1 MLHPQLTLATEY
13 GWKTEGGQL
22 VPITTMDPPAPTTV
36 THLIKC
42 GCKKN
47 NCRSHYSCRSHNL
60 NCSEMCMCGVDE
72 GVCENV
78 SQEHPMGIDDEE
90 EGDPSI

>member
-1 MLHPQLTLATEY
+1 
-13 GWKTEGGQL
+13 
-22 VPITTMDPPAPTTV
+22 
-36 THLIKC
+36 
-42 GCKKN
+42 
-47 NCRSHYSCRSHNL
+47 
-60 NCSEMCMCGVDE
+60 MCGADE